1 MGPVDFRPVIDRP
14 VLTSRISP
22 VSRISLSR
30 TWVCP
35 KTTRLAPASRALAS
49 ASSASAA
56 LLAYHASFEKRP
68 VDTFGS
74 EVEEEGGLAFA
85 GIGLL
90 VACRA
95 STTEAVQGLMNLVMV
110 PMYLFSGVFFSSE
123 RFPNA
128 VQPFIQA
135 LPLTQLVSALRRV
148 LLEGAGL
155 IEVGPALVILA
166 AWAVITFCLALRFF
180 RWA

>member
-1 MGPVDFRPVIDRP
+1 
-14 VLTSRISP
+14 
-22 VSRISLSR
+22 
-30 TWVCP
+30 
-35 KTTRLAPASRALAS
+35 
-49 ASSASAA
+49 
-56 LLAYHASFEKRP
+56 
-68 VDTFGS
+68 
-74 EVEEEGGLAFA
+74 
-85 GIGLL
+85 

-123 RFPNA
+123 RFPNS

-148 LLEGAGL
+148 LLEGAGF
-155 IEVGPALVILA
+155 IDVSPALAILA

-180 RWA
+180 RWAWRWFEPRVPQELIPIRPPAPGTDEAAERRHVDLI